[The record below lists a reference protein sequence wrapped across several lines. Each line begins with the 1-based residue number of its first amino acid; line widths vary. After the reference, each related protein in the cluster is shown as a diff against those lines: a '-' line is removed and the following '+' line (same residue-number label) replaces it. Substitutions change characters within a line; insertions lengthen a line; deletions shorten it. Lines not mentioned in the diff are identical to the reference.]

1 MRLVPQVVVPLCGGN
16 IDITMLGRVIERGC
30 CQPRRRPP
38 GKRGVRITP
47 YGKVAHISYVR
58 PATSFEL
65 LLTYGKVAHIS
76 YVRPATSFELLLTH
90 IHRARQGSRRT
101 GASCAS
107 R

>member
-65 LLTYGKVAHIS
+65 LLT
-76 YVRPATSFELLLTH
+76 H